1 MTAIAGEA
9 RQNRAIQVLRGLA
22 ALLVVIGHAIHETQ
36 VMGAA
41 LARPPID
48 GSFLRWGSGVD
59 IFFVISGFIMVYSST
74 KLFETAGGWRSFLWR
89 RFVRIVPLYWLLTTL
104 LLLGALVAPQ
114 LLNVPIG
121 DWQHV
126 LSSYLFI
133 PSLRAPGE
141 IRPVMALGWTL
152 NLEMFFYALFACTL
166 VLPMRRAVLA
176 LTAGLAVLA
185 GIGLVHEPSQVQLAF
200 WTQSIILEFAF
211 GCLLALGYLKGLR
224 LGPAPALLLALFGFG
239 GLLQWPALLD
249 WPIPDALRWGVPAL
263 MIVAAAALYRS
274 PVGAPASPSRLAGI
288 AVLLGN
294 ASYSLY
300 LVHPFVLRPLR
311 NLWTQ
316 LIGGALPLTAYVAVA
331 MAASCLVALA
341 VYRYVEQPLLRW
353 MQGRRRQD
361 GAASAP
367 ERRSASPLPAQR
379 SLRTTT

>member
-1 MTAIAGEA
+1 MTAGTGEA

-36 VMGAA
+36 VMATA
-41 LARPPID
+41 LADSPVD
-48 GSFLRWGSGVD
+48 GSFVRWGSGVD

-74 KLFETAGGWRSFLWR
+74 QLFEKPGGWRNFLWR

-104 LLLGALVAPQ
+104 LLLGALIAPQ

-121 DWQHV
+121 DWRHV
-126 LSSYLFI
+126 LSSYLFV
-133 PSLRAPGE
+133 PSLRAPDE

-166 VLPMRRAVLA
+166 VLPMRRAVLV
-176 LTAGLAVLA
+176 LTAGLALLA
-185 GIGLVHEPSQVQLAF
+185 GIGLAYQPTQVQLAF

-211 GCLLALGYLKGLR
+211 GCLLALAYLKGLR
-224 LGPAPALLLALFGFG
+224 LGAAPALLLAALGLA
-239 GLLQWPALLD
+239 GLLQWPALQD
-249 WPIPDALRWGVPAL
+249 WQVPDALRWGVPAL
-263 MIVAAAALYRS
+263 MIVAAAALYHS
-274 PVGAPASPSRLAGI
+274 PGDARASHSRLTGL

-316 LIGGALPLTAYVAVA
+316 LVGGALPLTAYVAA
-331 MAASCLVALA
+331 ATAASCLVALL

-353 MQGRRRQD
+353 MQGRRRQV
-361 GAASAP
+361 GPGASA